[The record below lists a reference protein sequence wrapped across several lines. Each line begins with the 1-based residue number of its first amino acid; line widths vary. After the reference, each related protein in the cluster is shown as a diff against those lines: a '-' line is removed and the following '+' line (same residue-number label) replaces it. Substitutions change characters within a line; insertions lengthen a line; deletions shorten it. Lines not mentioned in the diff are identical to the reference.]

1 MMWDQLLKRHSVGRP
16 QHDRDIETPTIVV
29 KTARKPRKIGPRTA
43 DPALPFGVTA
53 NQARGLDAIIQHG
66 DVVAAAD
73 ALGIHRQ
80 SLTDS
85 VYLACKKIPG
95 PHRLA
100 KLIQWAN
107 ARGLHKDAAEC

>member
-1 MMWDQLLKRHSVGRP
+1 MMWDQLLKRHSIGRP

-29 KTARKPRKIGPRTA
+29 KTARKPRKIGPRTS

-53 NQARGLDAIIQHG
+53 TQAQGLDAMIQHG
-66 DVVAAAD
+66 ELVAAAQ
-73 ALGIHRQ
+73 ALGIHRD
-80 SLTDS
+80 SLTDR
-85 VYLACKKIPG
+85 LHIACKKIPG

-107 ARGLHKDAAEC
+107 ARGFHKDKAEG